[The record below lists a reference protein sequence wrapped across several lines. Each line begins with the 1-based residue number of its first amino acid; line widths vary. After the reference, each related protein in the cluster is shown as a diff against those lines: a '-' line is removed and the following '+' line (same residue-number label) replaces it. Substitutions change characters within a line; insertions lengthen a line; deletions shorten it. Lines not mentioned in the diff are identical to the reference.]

1 MAGLRSIRRL
11 VLTSAAALSIAGPAL
26 AQGGRHS
33 FNIPAQDAVL
43 ALQSFARQSGKQVLF
58 PFEAASGRRTPAV
71 VGDIA
76 DSDALARL
84 IAAAGLEIASD
95 NGHTITLR
103 PAVARPQ
110 APAAAVVS
118 SIDEEPAVVETVV
131 VVGSQIVGAKTTGAL
146 PVTLIDE
153 NDIIATGAVSGDEL
167 YRSIPQAGDVQFHE
181 ARTTGNLN
189 DARGDVSS
197 LNLRSLG
204 TGNTLSLLNGRRAVL
219 HPGAQTENL
228 VPVQTPNTNAFPV
241 AGVKRIEVLL
251 DGAAALYG
259 TDAVAGV
266 VNTVLDTK
274 FRGLRVEA
282 QLGGSEGTGYREG
295 TFNVKAGTRL
305 KDGTRLTFFGSYTG
319 HGRLMAGERD
329 YAASED
335 HRPQV
340 ADTPWVDNT
349 SFDSRSTSSP
359 WGSFTVI
366 PPSTAVR
373 QNGVALT
380 TTGVFHV
387 EPTSNT
393 AGGCSS
399 TVITGDLCLRAG
411 AITGAT
417 DRVLRYDEN
426 PDRTLK
432 GGLDRTNL
440 FSTVEHDFGAVT
452 AFGEAG
458 YYHALFTG
466 SREQSG
472 PISSAPISIAANA
485 YWNPFGPVTSP
496 NRLAGLT
503 GAPTTGLAM
512 TITTYRPVD
521 AGPRTYTVTD
531 DSFRLL
537 GGLKGDWNGWKWE
550 SALVYSAAR
559 TKDKTHNAISNT
571 LFQAAINRT
580 TSDAYNPFNGGSLGN
595 YSLGDATPS
604 NSDTIKSF
612 LIDVYRISETSLAM
626 WDFKVSKK
634 DLFSLP
640 AGDVGFASGVEWR
653 RETFLDDRDDR
664 LDGTT
669 TYTNSVTGVTYGT
682 DVMGASGSVDV
693 DAHRSI
699 ASAFAELAVPIV
711 SPDMRI
717 PFVEEIQLQL
727 AVRGEDYSDFGTVIK
742 PKGAI
747 LWTVGQGFALRGSVS
762 QSFRAPNL
770 PQFYSPGS
778 TVTNTRVDSA
788 FCRINT
794 PAATTCAGASTLEVR
809 SGNENLKPEEADNA
823 SVGFVY
829 QPKFIPREY
838 GKLVLTSD
846 FWSIREKNVIGILGA
861 QNQINYDL
869 LLRLSG
875 SSNPNVV
882 RDAPIGT
889 NTVGAIAYVNDTYAN
904 LQPRMV
910 QGYDFRLDYDLDDTA
925 WGDFGVTL
933 NVAKLSK
940 YDQSASPVEQ
950 ILIKAIAD
958 GTLAGLT
965 VASAGSQI
973 KKDGFPE
980 FRGTASFTW
989 RQNGWGAGVFV
1000 NHVGEVYDT
1009 APALVDGHY
1018 FPIKAWTTVS
1028 LYGQYAF
1035 KGGRFDRST
1044 VRVGVRNVG
1053 DKDPP
1058 IASSNFGYLGALHNA
1073 TGRYW
1078 YLNAS
1083 KRF

>member
-1 MAGLRSIRRL
+1 MAGPRSIRRL

-110 APAAAVVS
+110 APAAAAVS

-340 ADTPWVDNT
+340 ADTPWIDNT

-417 DRVLRYDEN
+417 DRALRYDEN

-485 YWNPFGPVTSP
+485 YWNPFGPITSP

-580 TSDAYNPFNGGSLGN
+580 NPDAYNPFNGGSLGN
-595 YSLGDATPS
+595 YSRGDATPS

-634 DLFSLP
+634 DLFALP

-711 SPDMRI
+711 SPRMRI
-717 PFVEEIQLQL
+717 PFVEEVQLQL

-794 PAATTCAGASTLEVR
+794 PAATACAGASTLEVR

-829 QPKFIPREY
+829 QPKFIPRAY

-965 VASAGSQI
+965 VASAGNLI

-980 FRGTASFTW
+980 FRGTAAFTW
-989 RQNGWGAGVFV
+989 RRNGWGAGVFV
-1000 NHVGEVYDT
+1000 NHVGEVHDT
-1009 APALVDGHY
+1009 APALVDGRY

-1058 IASSNFGYLGALHNA
+1058 LASSNFGYLGTLHNA

-1083 KRF
+1083 RRF